1 MSRFRAKSKQT
12 KYCLI
17 SLAYREQILIVRES
31 FRRRE
36 VTSLTRSSKIF
47 RPRRVGHVVFPSRT
61 LRQNFKREQYEL
73 KRNTGGNEGRGVLC
87 RSPSSSS
94 SLPLRRIG
102 VPIKLHHLSG
112 ISISVNVL
120 R

>member
-36 VTSLTRSSKIF
+36 ATSLTRSSKIF

-61 LRQNFKREQYEL
+61 LRTSKREQYE
-73 KRNTGGNEGRGVLC
+73 
-87 RSPSSSS
+87 
-94 SLPLRRIG
+94 
-102 VPIKLHHLSG
+102 
-112 ISISVNVL
+112 
-120 R
+120 